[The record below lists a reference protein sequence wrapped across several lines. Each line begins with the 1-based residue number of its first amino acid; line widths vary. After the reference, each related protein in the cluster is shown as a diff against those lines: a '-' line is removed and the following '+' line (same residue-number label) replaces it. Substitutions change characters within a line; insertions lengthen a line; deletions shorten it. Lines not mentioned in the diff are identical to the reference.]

1 MLAYTFV
8 VTSRVASRAFGVEIV
23 GYRTFVGVESSVVR
37 VGAFAKENRRG
48 SGYEGLT

>member
-8 VTSRVASRAFGVEIV
+8 VTSRVASRAFGVGIV

-37 VGAFAKENRRG
+37 VGAFAKEIGAVQGTRG
-48 SGYEGLT
+48 